1 MPQSSSSLYN
11 TFYLIATPERL
22 TRLSSISIEKGQS
35 PIDLLEKSLFSFFH
49 LKRYLAPFKS
59 SSAYEKSTKENKTS
73 TPQPNI
79 SKKVIQKEKTEIKNI
94 IYGEKYWPL
103 FSYLSPDQFW
113 E

>member
-11 TFYLIATPERL
+11 TFYLIATPVRL

-35 PIDLLEKSLFSFFH
+35 PIDLLEKITFFLFFH

-59 SSAYEKSTKENKTS
+59 LSAYEKSTKENKTP

-79 SKKVIQKEKTEIKNI
+79 STKVIQKQKTEIKNI
-94 IYGEKYWPL
+94 IYG
-103 FSYLSPDQFW
+103 
-113 E
+113 